1 MLMGLIRQAGAAGG
15 NRVKHPASITYRKLG
30 LPVVVWGPEYCSAV
44 QWARQSD
51 RALCVT
57 DPNPC
62 VLRRALEELVAL
74 PSKQERLAKSARE
87 AAAGEF
93 NPELTQ
99 AQFMDVLRRGVHSR
113 DGSNA

>member
-1 MLMGLIRQAGAAGG
+1 M
-15 NRVKHPASITYRKLG
+15 ITSFPSKMINAMQLG

-62 VLRRALEELVAL
+62 VLRRALEELAAS
-74 PSKQERLAKSARE
+74 PSKQERLAKSARG
-87 AAAGEF
+87 AAAAEF
-93 NPELTQ
+93 NPARIQ
-99 AQFMDVLRRGVHSR
+99 QQFMDVLRRGVHSR